1 MTEARITPNRINP
14 DWIAVDW
21 IAVDWGTSNLR
32 AWAMGAG
39 GILAE
44 ASSEDGMGKLAR
56 DGFEPA
62 LLRLIG
68 PWLDGRA
75 LGGRGLD
82 AGPVPVIA
90 CGMVGSRQGWCEA
103 AYRTVPCTPLDAAAL
118 VAAPTT
124 DPRLTVRIA
133 PGLKQTAPADVM
145 RGEETQIAGVLSL
158 MPGYDGVLC
167 LPGTHSK
174 WAQISAGEVV
184 SFQTF
189 MTGEMFALLSEA
201 SVLRHGLQGDG
212 WDDAAFDAAV
222 SDALSRPERLG
233 ARLFSLRAE
242 GLIAGL
248 TPAAARARLSGLL
261 IGTELAA
268 ARPYWLGQRVTLVG
282 AATLSGA
289 YAQALRS
296 QGVEAAH
303 LSVSDCTLAGLSSLA
318 LQPEAA
324 R

>member
-1 MTEARITPNRINP
+1 MTA
-14 DWIAVDW
+14 IAVSPDW

-32 AWAMGAG
+32 AYAMGADG
-39 GILAE
+39 RVLAE
-44 ASSEDGMGKLAR
+44 AASDEGMGKLER
-56 DGFEPA
+56 ESYEPA

-68 PWLDGRA
+68 PWLEDRPP
-75 LGGRGLD
+75 L
-82 AGPVPVIA
+82 VA

-103 AYRTVPCTPLDAAAL
+103 PYRTVPCTPLDPAAL
-118 VAAPTT
+118 VTAPTT
-124 DPRLTVRIA
+124 DPRLRVSIA
-133 PGLKQTAPADVM
+133 PGLKQTQPADVM
-145 RGEETQIAGVLSL
+145 RGEETQIAGALQL

-174 WAQISAGEVV
+174 WVHVSAGEVV

-189 MTGEMFALLSEA
+189 MTGEMFALMSEA
-201 SVLRHGLQGDG
+201 SVLRHGMLGGG

-222 SDALSRPERLG
+222 AETLSRPERLG

-248 TPAAARARLSGLL
+248 TATAARSRLSGLL

-268 ARPYWLGQRVTLVG
+268 ARPYWLGQRVTLIG
-282 AATLSGA
+282 AESLSAA
-289 YAQALRS
+289 YVRALS
-296 QGVEAAH
+296 AQGVTAH
-303 LSVSDCTLAGLSSLA
+303 RLSATDCTLAGLASLSFRT
-318 LQPEAA
+318 EAT

>member
-1 MTEARITPNRINP
+1 MTDSLAP
-14 DWIAVDW
+14 AW

-32 AWAMGAG
+32 AWAMGTDG
-39 GILAE
+39 SVLAE
-44 ASSEDGMGKLAR
+44 ATSDDGMGKLTR

-62 LLRLIG
+62 LLRLIA
-68 PWLDGRA
+68 PWLA
-75 LGGRGLD
+75 SKP
-82 AGPVPVIA
+82 PVVA

-103 AYRTVPCTPLDAAAL
+103 PYRTVPCSPLDRAAQ
-118 VAAPTT
+118 VPAPTT
-124 DPRLTVRIA
+124 DPRLRVTIA
-133 PGLKQTAPADVM
+133 PGLKQTQPADVM
-145 RGEETQIAGVLSL
+145 RGEETQIAGALRL

-174 WAQISAGEVV
+174 WVHISAGEVV

-201 SVLRHGLQGDG
+201 SVLRHGMQGAG
-212 WDDAAFDAAV
+212 WDDAAFDTAV
-222 SDALSRPERLG
+222 TDALSRPERLG

-248 TPAAARARLSGLL
+248 TPQAARSRLSGLL

-268 ARPYWLGQRVTLVG
+268 AKPYWLGQRVTLIG
-282 AATLSGA
+282 AEKLSAA
-289 YAQALRS
+289 YAQALS
-296 QGVEAAH
+296 LQGIDAER
-303 LSVSDCTLAGLSSLA
+303 LSATDCTLAGLASLSP
-318 LQPEAA
+318 QTEVA